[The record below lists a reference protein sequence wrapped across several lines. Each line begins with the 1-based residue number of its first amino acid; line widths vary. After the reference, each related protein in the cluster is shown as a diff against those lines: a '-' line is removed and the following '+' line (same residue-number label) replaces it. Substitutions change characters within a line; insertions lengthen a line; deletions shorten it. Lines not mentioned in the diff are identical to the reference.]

1 MRYHNFEN
9 WLVASGET
17 WAKYVC
23 GNLGYKIK
31 MHRRYALYLEAIEIK
46 EKRLIRLQ
54 AKISLSKY

>member
-9 WLVASGET
+9 WLVANGET

-46 EKRLIRLQ
+46 EKKTDSP
-54 AKISLSKY
+54 ASKNQSK